1 MRPNIFELCRVA
13 SARWQKAWLPG
24 NTLVVDESVYEYL
37 GASPCHVYI
46 PRKPHPNGL
55 LSYGLS
61 GYTAVMKLPMLLDME
76 PWVPSN
82 KLTARESAE
91 ALVDRFRIAH
101 PHLQPHIV
109 MDSLFGSFSD
119 VRKYYAK
126 GVLVTMSMAQK
137 PKSWLWDML
146 GWRCPLNSGRASLL
160 PLDENNHYFL
170 ASLYHTRTESDKIV
184 DIRTVTSAFSFEPP
198 EASEPTV
205 ARIGGRRSTSQGL
218 FEYETHWLD
227 GDITWQLGQSFMDAD
242 GTFNIYWLQKAKG
255 EDIREVLA
263 DLTVDQLTCI
273 CRHQSW
279 KVRSYLRASGLLIIF

>member
-1 MRPNIFELCRVA
+1 M
-13 SARWQKAWLPG
+13 
-24 NTLVVDESVYEYL
+24 VVDESVYEFF

-61 GYTAVMKLPMLLDME
+61 GYTSIMKLPMLLDIE

-82 KLTARESAE
+82 KLSARESASV
-91 ALVDRFRIAH
+91 LVDRLRSSH
-101 PHLQPHIV
+101 RHLQPHIV

-126 GVLVTMSMAQK
+126 GVLVTASMQQK

-146 GWRCPLNSGRASLL
+146 VWNCPLNSGRAALL
-160 PLDENNHYFL
+160 PLDEGDHYFL
-170 ASLYHTRTESDKIV
+170 ASLYHTRTESNKII
-184 DIRTVTSAFSFEPP
+184 DIRTVTSAFSFAPP

-205 ARIGGRRSTSQGL
+205 ARVGQRRTSERGI
-218 FEYETHWLD
+218 FEYETHWRD
-227 GDITWQLGQSFMDAD
+227 GDVTWQQAQSFMDVD
-242 GTFNIYWLQKAKG
+242 GTFNIYWLQKAQP
-255 EDIREVLA
+255 EDIRAALA
-263 DLTVDQLTCI
+263 DLSVDQLVDV

-279 KVRSYLRASGLLIIF
+279 KVRFYLQGTRFFNIFRQLAINRNYKSE